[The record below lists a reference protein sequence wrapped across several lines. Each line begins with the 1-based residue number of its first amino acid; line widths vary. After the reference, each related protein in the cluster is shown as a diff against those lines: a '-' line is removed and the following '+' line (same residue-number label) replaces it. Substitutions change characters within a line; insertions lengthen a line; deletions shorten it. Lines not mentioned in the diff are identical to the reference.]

1 MENSLLDICDI
12 DCKNLNLDILKQILT
27 ENELKKVNETCS
39 NPIINNV
46 VKSETDTESIL
57 KQMNKLLDSE
67 PIPTPPTLTPTLTP
81 TPPTPTPPTPTPPT
95 PSTPTPSTPTPPTPT
110 QPTPPIQP
118 VPPIQPANQLGPK
131 LLTAPLTTRI
141 NKVPLKPST
150 SLKSF
155 AASFTGGSPHLL
167 FGGSS
172 LIGINISI
180 NKITT
185 LLNVT
190 EQQSQIMTYYYN
202 NETETINNESIP
214 KVLNM
219 DELILIDAA
228 LKYYDFIEKKY
239 ESIFDV
245 INSDNI
251 NSIPQEFRYNFYD
264 IIIRDKNISN
274 EQINQFNA
282 KVNNIKKLMYN
293 LKMRNQ
299 NNITFEPL
307 NKYIINVSKSV
318 QTGGKNKN
326 IVEEEINDKI
336 RRLSDYLKKQKK
348 HKQKGGASL
357 PEVDEIKKEIDTYET
372 EIKDPALTSDVKKQR
387 TKQIIQRANQW
398 VNTLL
403 ILNVAKKVI
412 VDNDFGIAIFKLE
425 KTQELDS
432 LDNVIKFVNEYAS
445 VLNFKN
451 KDRDNNVFPEV
462 RVITKIGN
470 AKPTYF
476 TDKLETY
483 FQNRYNKLQNK
494 KIDITKYIIVNAN
507 EPLPPQVHGESI
519 TYIKYP
525 TREEAIKLIDLFKVL
540 LNVQS
545 GGGQPDYILLK
556 SKPDPTQLIESC
568 FTSRQ
573 YTKFMRIMTDYLKV
587 HNQDINKPEFDK
599 MKKDLETLQDIE
611 KKLVDLY
618 TIFNNYKKINDQ
630 FPQNIQ
636 KPVTVEHIKA
646 TLNDN
651 NILIDKYG
659 VINNN
664 IIYLVKDIEKY
675 LILTENI
682 AEVKEN
688 PNLKMELDN
697 LLKTKTQSGGASL
710 QQVKKFTPFKEDEYF
725 TTDTFKKILKEMN
738 S

>member
-27 ENELKKVNETCS
+27 ENELKKVNQTCS

-46 VKSETDTESIL
+46 VKSETDTDSIL
-57 KQMNKLLDSE
+57 EQMNKLLDSE
-67 PIPTPPTLTPTLTP
+67 PVVTRPTPPIQ
-81 TPPTPTPPTPTPPT
+81 
-95 PSTPTPSTPTPPTPT
+95 PT
-110 QPTPPIQP
+110 QPTPPTQLT
-118 VPPIQPANQLGPK
+118 NQLGPK

-155 AASFTGGSPHLL
+155 AASFTGGSSHNLFGGSFHNIHESPHNL

-202 NETETINNESIP
+202 NETETINNESMP

-245 INSDNI
+245 ISPDAI
-251 NSIPQEFRYNFYD
+251 NGIPHEFRYNFYD
-264 IIIRDKNISN
+264 IIIRDKNITS
-274 EQINQFNA
+274 EQIEQFNA

-293 LKMRNQ
+293 LIMRNQ

-307 NKYIINVSKSV
+307 DKYMINVSKSI
-318 QTGGKNKN
+318 QSGGKNQT
-326 IVEEEINDKI
+326 VEEEINDKI

-348 HKQKGGASL
+348 HKQKGGASS
-357 PEVDEIKKEIDTYET
+357 PEIDKIKIEIDNYET
-372 EIKDPALTSDVKKQR
+372 GIRDATLTSDIKKQR
-387 TKQIIQRANQW
+387 TKQITQRANQW

-403 ILNVAKKVI
+403 TLNLAKKVI

-425 KTQELDS
+425 KIQEFNS
-432 LDNVIKFVNEYAS
+432 LDDVIKFVNEYAS

-451 KDRDNNVFPEV
+451 RDRDNNVFPEI
-462 RVITKIGN
+462 RVVTKIGD
-470 AKPTYF
+470 AKPLNF
-476 TDKLETY
+476 TDKLQSY
-483 FQNRYNKLQNK
+483 FQKRYDKLQNK
-494 KIDITKYIIVNAN
+494 KIDVSKYIIVNAN
-507 EPLPPQVHGESI
+507 EPLPPPESGYESV
-519 TYIKYP
+519 TYVKYP
-525 TREEAIKLIDLFKVL
+525 TKEEALRLIDLFKVL
-540 LNVQS
+540 LNIQS
-545 GGGQPDYILLK
+545 GGEQPDYILLK
-556 SKPDPTQLIESC
+556 SKPDPSLLIESC

-573 YTKFMRIMTDYLKV
+573 YTKFLRMMTDYLKA
-587 HNQDINKPEFDK
+587 HDQDIDKPEFDK

-659 VINNN
+659 VVNDN
-664 IIYLVKDIEKY
+664 IINLVKTIEKY

-697 LLKTKTQSGGASL
+697 LLSTKTQSGGANS
-710 QQVKKFTPFKEDEYF
+710 QPMKKFIPFKEQEYF

-738 S
+738 E

>member
-27 ENELKKVNETCS
+27 ENELKKVNQTCS

-46 VKSETDTESIL
+46 VKSETDTDSIL
-57 KQMNKLLDSE
+57 EQMNKLLDSE
-67 PIPTPPTLTPTLTP
+67 PVVTR
-81 TPPTPTPPTPTPPT
+81 
-95 PSTPTPSTPTPPTPT
+95 
-110 QPTPPIQP
+110 PTPPIQST
-118 VPPIQPANQLGPK
+118 PPTQLTNQLGPK

-155 AASFTGGSPHLL
+155 AASFTGGSFHNIHNIHESPHNL

-202 NETETINNESIP
+202 NETETINNELMP

-245 INSDNI
+245 ISPDAI
-251 NSIPQEFRYNFYD
+251 NGIPQEFRYNFYD
-264 IIIRDKNISN
+264 IIIRDKNITS
-274 EQINQFNA
+274 EQIEQFNA

-293 LKMRNQ
+293 LIMRNQ

-307 NKYIINVSKSV
+307 DKYMINVSKSI
-318 QTGGKNKN
+318 QSGGKNQT
-326 IVEEEINDKI
+326 VEEEINDKI

-348 HKQKGGASL
+348 HKQKGGASS
-357 PEVDEIKKEIDTYET
+357 PEVDKIKIEIDNYET
-372 EIKDPALTSDVKKQR
+372 GIRDATLTSDIKKQR
-387 TKQIIQRANQW
+387 TKQITQRANQW

-403 ILNVAKKVI
+403 TLNLAKKVI

-425 KTQELDS
+425 KIQEFNS
-432 LDNVIKFVNEYAS
+432 LDDVIKFVNEYAS

-451 KDRDNNVFPEV
+451 RDRDNNVFPEI
-462 RVITKIGN
+462 RVVTKIGD
-470 AKPTYF
+470 AKPLNF
-476 TDKLETY
+476 TDKLQSY
-483 FQNRYNKLQNK
+483 FQKRYDKLQNK
-494 KIDITKYIIVNAN
+494 KIDVSKYIIVNAN
-507 EPLPPQVHGESI
+507 EPLPPPESGYESV
-519 TYIKYP
+519 TYVKYP
-525 TREEAIKLIDLFKVL
+525 TKEEALRLIDLFKVL
-540 LNVQS
+540 LNIQS
-545 GGGQPDYILLK
+545 GGEQPDYILLK
-556 SKPDPTQLIESC
+556 SKPDPSLLIESC

-573 YTKFMRIMTDYLKV
+573 YTKFLRMMTDYLKA
-587 HNQDINKPEFDK
+587 HDQDIDKPEFDK

-659 VINNN
+659 VVNDN
-664 IIYLVKDIEKY
+664 IINLVKTIEKY

-697 LLKTKTQSGGASL
+697 LLSTKTQSGGANS
-710 QQVKKFTPFKEDEYF
+710 QPMKKFTPFKEQEYF

-738 S
+738 E

>member
-27 ENELKKVNETCS
+27 ENELKKINETCS

-67 PIPTPPTLTPTLTP
+67 PTPTLP
-81 TPPTPTPPTPTPPT
+81 VPTPTPTPTQPT
-95 PSTPTPSTPTPPTPT
+95 LPIQSTPT

-118 VPPIQPANQLGPK
+118 VPPIRPANQLGPK
-131 LLTAPLTTRI
+131 LLTAPITTRI
-141 NKVPLKPST
+141 NKVPLKPSS

-155 AASFTGGSPHLL
+155 AASFTGGY
-167 FGGSS
+167 S

-180 NKITT
+180 NKITA

-202 NETETINNESIP
+202 NETETINNESMP

-307 NKYIINVSKSV
+307 NKYMINVSKSI
-318 QTGGKNKN
+318 QTGGKNKH

-348 HKQKGGASL
+348 QKQKGGASS

-403 ILNVAKKVI
+403 TLNVAKKVI

-507 EPLPPQVHGESI
+507 EPLPPQVQGESI

-525 TREEAIKLIDLFKVL
+525 TKEEAIKLIDLFKVL

-545 GGGQPDYILLK
+545 GGQPDYILLK

-573 YTKFMRIMTDYLKV
+573 YTKFMRMMTDYLKA

-664 IIYLVKDIEKY
+664 IIYMVKDIEKY

-697 LLKTKTQSGGASL
+697 LLSTKTQSGGASL

-725 TTDTFKKILKEMN
+725 TTDTFKKILKQMN
-738 S
+738 E

>member
-46 VKSETDTESIL
+46 VKSETDTETIL
-57 KQMNKLLDSE
+57 QQMNKLLDSE
-67 PIPTPPTLTPTLTP
+67 PTTPTPPIPTPPIPTPPTPLI
-81 TPPTPTPPTPTPPT
+81 
-95 PSTPTPSTPTPPTPT
+95 PT

-118 VPPIQPANQLGPK
+118 VPPIRSANQLGPK
-131 LLTAPLTTRI
+131 LLTVPLTTRI

-150 SLKSF
+150 TLKSF
-155 AASFTGGSPHLL
+155 AASFTGGSFHNIHESPHIL

-180 NKITT
+180 DKITA
-185 LLNVT
+185 LLNLN

-274 EQINQFNA
+274 EQIDQFNA

-299 NNITFEPL
+299 NNITYEPL
-307 NKYIINVSKSV
+307 NKYMINVSKSV
-318 QTGGKNKN
+318 QTGGKNKH

-348 HKQKGGASL
+348 HKQKGGASS

-372 EIKDPALTSDVKKQR
+372 GIKDPVLTSDVKKQR

-403 ILNVAKKVI
+403 TLNLAKKVI

-432 LDNVIKFVNEYAS
+432 LDNVIKFVSEYAS

-507 EPLPPQVHGESI
+507 EPLPPPQIQGESI
-519 TYIKYP
+519 TYVKYP
-525 TREEAIKLIDLFKVL
+525 TKEEALKLIELFKVL

-556 SKPDPTQLIESC
+556 SKPDPTQLMESC

-573 YTKFMRIMTDYLKV
+573 YTKFIRMMTDYLKA
-587 HNQDINKPEFDK
+587 HDQDINKPEFDK

-664 IIYLVKDIEKY
+664 IINLVKDIERY
-675 LILTENI
+675 LIITENI

-697 LLKTKTQSGGASL
+697 LLSTKTQSGGASL
-710 QQVKKFTPFKEDEYF
+710 QQFKKFTPFKDDEYF

-738 S
+738 E

>member
-27 ENELKKVNETCS
+27 ENEIKKVNETCL

-46 VKSETDTESIL
+46 VKSETSPESIL
-57 KQMNKLLDSE
+57 QQMNKLLDSE
-67 PIPTPPTLTPTLTP
+67 PVVTPPTQPVPPAPPVQPVPPAPPTPPT
-81 TPPTPTPPTPTPPT
+81 
-95 PSTPTPSTPTPPTPT
+95 
-110 QPTPPIQP
+110 QPVQP
-118 VPPIQPANQLGPK
+118 VPPAPPALPALPAPIQPINLTSKPGPQ

-155 AASFTGGSPHLL
+155 AASFTGGS
-167 FGGSS
+167 S

-180 NKITT
+180 DKITA
-185 LLNVT
+185 LLNLN
-190 EQQSQIMTYYYN
+190 EQQSQIMSYYYN

-245 INSDNI
+245 ISPDNI

-264 IIIRDKNISN
+264 IIIRDKNITN

-307 NKYIINVSKSV
+307 NKYMINVSKSA

-348 HKQKGGASL
+348 QKQKGGASS

-372 EIKDPALTSDVKKQR
+372 GIKDPALTSDVKKQR
-387 TKQIIQRANQW
+387 TKQIIQRSNQW

-403 ILNVAKKVI
+403 TLNLAKKVI

-425 KTQELDS
+425 KTQEFNSID
-432 LDNVIKFVNEYAS
+432 DVIKFVNEYAS

-494 KIDITKYIIVNAN
+494 KIDITKYIIINPN
-507 EPLPPQVHGESI
+507 EPLPPPQPPDESI
-519 TYIKYP
+519 TYVKYP
-525 TREEAIKLIDLFKVL
+525 TKEEALKLIELFKVL

-545 GGGQPDYILLK
+545 GGQPDYILLR

-573 YTKFMRIMTDYLKV
+573 YTKFLRMMTDYLKA
-587 HNQDINKPEFDK
+587 HDQDINKPEFDK

-664 IIYLVKDIEKY
+664 IINLVKDIEKY
-675 LILTENI
+675 LILIENI

-697 LLKTKTQSGGASL
+697 LLSTKTQSGGANL

-725 TTDTFKKILKEMN
+725 TTDTFKKILKQMN
-738 S
+738 E

>member
-1 MENSLLDICDI
+1 MEYSLLDICDI
-12 DCKNLNLDILKQILT
+12 DCKNLNLVELQQILT
-27 ENELKKVNETCS
+27 ENELKKIKDSCS
-39 NPIINNV
+39 NPITNNV
-46 VKSETDTESIL
+46 VKSEIDSDSIL
-57 KQMNKLLDSE
+57 EQLNELLKSE
-67 PIPTPPTLTPTLTP
+67 PEISQPIQPTPIQ
-81 TPPTPTPPTPTPPT
+81 
-95 PSTPTPSTPTPPTPT
+95 PT
-110 QPTPPIQP
+110 QPITQTL
-118 VPPIQPANQLGPK
+118 QGPK

-141 NKVPLKPST
+141 NRVPLKPSS

-155 AASFTGGSPHLL
+155 AISMTGGSYHNIHESPHVL

-180 NKITT
+180 DKITK
-185 LLNVT
+185 LLNVSD
-190 EQQSQIMTYYYN
+190 QQSEIMTYYYN
-202 NETETINNESIP
+202 NDIETINNESIP

-219 DELILIDAA
+219 DELILIEAA

-245 INSDNI
+245 ISSDAI

-264 IIIRDKNISN
+264 IVKRDKNISS
-274 EQINQFNA
+274 EQIDEFNI

-299 NNITFEPL
+299 NNITFELL
-307 NKYIINVSKSV
+307 NKYMINVSKPS
-318 QTGGKNKN
+318 QMGGKSKQKDK

-336 RRLSDYLKKQKK
+336 RRLSEYLRKQK
-348 HKQKGGASL
+348 KQKGGASS
-357 PEVDEIKKEIDTYET
+357 PEVDKIKKEIDDYET
-372 EIKDPALTSDVKKQR
+372 GIKDPAITSDIKKQR

-398 VNTLL
+398 VDTLL
-403 ILNVAKKVI
+403 TLNIAKKVI

-425 KTQELDS
+425 KIQQFDNLD
-432 LDNVIKFVNEYAS
+432 DVIKFTNEYAS

-451 KDRDNNVFPEV
+451 RDRDNNVFPEI

-470 AKPTYF
+470 AKPLNF
-476 TDKLETY
+476 TDKLQSY
-483 FQNRYNKLQNK
+483 FENRYSKLQNK
-494 KIDITKYIIVNAN
+494 KIDVSKYIIVNAN
-507 EPLPPQVHGESI
+507 EPLPPPQQGYEPI
-519 TYIKYP
+519 QYIKYP

-540 LNVQS
+540 LNIQS
-545 GGGQPDYILLK
+545 GGQTEYVLLK
-556 SKPDPTQLIESC
+556 SKPDQSQLIESC

-573 YTKFMRIMTDYLKV
+573 YTKFLRMMTDYLKA
-587 HNQDINKPEFDK
+587 HDQDLDKPEFDK

-636 KPVTVEHIKA
+636 KPVTVEHIKE
-646 TLNDN
+646 TLKDN

-664 IIYLVKDIEKY
+664 IINLVKDIEKY

-688 PNLKMELDN
+688 PNIKMELDN
-697 LLKTKTQSGGASL
+697 LLNTKTQSGGANS
-710 QQVKKFTPFKEDEYF
+710 QPMKKFTPFQEREYF